1 MDKSQYSIIESQ
13 VSAREGSYQGLEEAA
28 LLTSLEDYNEI
39 FRNLTDF
46 STYIELGSGHGLGP
60 VLFAHTFPTKKAFGI
75 EFEQARL
82 NESLRLKSSY
92 NLENVDFV
100 FGDLLTCEIPFG
112 DLYFLYFPVGPVL
125 DRILKI
131 LGESRSDLSLVAIE
145 SHGDLLPR
153 LDREN
158 WLERYFEI
166 PLRAARHY
174 PNAVLYKKI
183 HLKKPS
189 FDDYSFVENFFEIQ
203 DEDGSIWLGDSYGMS
218 WYKEN
223 LYNLQFPPRTINQD
237 QILNILDEKNL
248 TEFLKELIS
257 LRRKGPLSFET
268 DRGILNGEI
277 RKIFIRPDLKLE
289 LSTGQHLLFSEINS
303 LKTL

>member
-158 WLERYFEI
+158 WLERFFEI

-218 WYKEN
+218 WCKEN

-289 LSTGQHLLFSEINS
+289 LSSGQHLLFSEINS

>member
-218 WYKEN
+218 WCKEN

>member
-218 WYKEN
+218 WCKEN

-289 LSTGQHLLFSEINS
+289 LSSGQHLLFSEINS